1 MGPTPETAPIPPD
14 HEAEERQLQVEKLR
28 LEIEGLRNS
37 RRRDRVIFWLPM
49 VSALVAVGGLLLT
62 ANQFFTQQNK
72 DRQERVEQQ
81 RIRDEAQIRTDLT
94 QLVSPTKDH
103 AAAAQIVFLLE
114 DLARIVERV
123 PAERARIT
131 QTLLAF
137 ILQDADFDSINDI
150 RLETATMQHWPEYG
164 ELLRQRRSD
173 YEFLLYRYFQ
183 GLRHLHDLNPKY
195 FESIEYNPRSGYK
208 VSSFVDEALYLRF
221 LALVAGFSA
230 HLNDLKTDAEL
241 RDRALQRFEAALN
254 NPALVRQL
262 FVGDGSAANS
272 QAPR

>member
-1 MGPTPETAPIPPD
+1 MGPAPETAPIPPD
-14 HEAEERQLQVEKLR
+14 HEAEERQLRVEKLR
-28 LEIEGLRNS
+28 LEIEGLRN

-72 DRQERVEQQ
+72 DRQERVKQQ
-81 RIRDEAQIRTDLT
+81 RILDEAQIRTDLT

-103 AAAAQIVFLLE
+103 AASAAQIVFLLE

-123 PAERARIT
+123 PAERDRIT

-173 YEFLLYRYFQ
+173 HEFLLYRYLQ

-195 FESIEYNPRSGYK
+195 FESIEYDPRSGYK
-208 VSSFVDEALYLRF
+208 VGSFVDEALYLRF

-230 HLNDLKTDAEL
+230 HLIDLKTDTEL
-241 RDRALQRFEAALN
+241 RNRALQRFEAALN
-254 NPALVRQL
+254 NPAIVRQL
-262 FVGDGSAANS
+262 FFGDGSAANS